1 MNERHVPEFNREG
14 IEKRIFLALFKPE
27 YLDNTVEVKVCT
39 SDVQEISKAIMEYAE
54 KCGLIKPQS
63 SMK

>member
-27 YLDNTVEVKVCT
+27 HLDDTVEVKVCT
-39 SDVQEISKAIMEYAE
+39 SDVQELSKAIIQYAE
-54 KCGLIKPQS
+54 ACGIINHQS